1 MNGSANAEVDDLMVM
16 YTKMAQK
23 MKGKQSMVEDLL
35 QNIDL
40 PFTDRV
46 IEFPLPEIFIVLLI
60 KMYDGTQDPAE
71 HLETYRMVI
80 GYRN

>member
-1 MNGSANAEVDDLMVM
+1 M

-23 MKGKQSMVEDLL
+23 MKGKQLIVEDLL

-40 PFTDRV
+40 PFIDKV
-46 IEFPLPEIFIVLLI
+46 IEFPLPEIFIVLLM

-80 GYRN
+80 GYRNWNSF